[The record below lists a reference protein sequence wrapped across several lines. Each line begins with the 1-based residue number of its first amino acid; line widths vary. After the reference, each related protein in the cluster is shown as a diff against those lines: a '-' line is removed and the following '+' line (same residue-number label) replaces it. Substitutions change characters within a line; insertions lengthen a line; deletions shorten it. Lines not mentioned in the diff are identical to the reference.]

1 MVHVEKAQPT
11 TQAENRVVI
20 RNAGKGKVN
29 VLSECEKQFYATAT
43 AVVALM
49 VVVRNRAFNSYH
61 PVAAPVTS
69 ERFGGGRMQ
78 LPAHHTSP
86 LFFVLRLLP

>member
-1 MVHVEKAQPT
+1 MVRVEKAQPT

-29 VLSECEKQFYATAT
+29 VRSECEKQFYATAT

-49 VVVRNRAFNSYH
+49 VVVRNRVFNSYH